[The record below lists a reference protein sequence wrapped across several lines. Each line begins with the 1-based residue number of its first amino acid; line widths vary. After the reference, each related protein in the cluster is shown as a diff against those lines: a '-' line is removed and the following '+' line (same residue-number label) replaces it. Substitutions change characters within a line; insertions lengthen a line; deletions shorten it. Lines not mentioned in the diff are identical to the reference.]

1 MANRHLSRSVVLQS
15 LFEWDFRGF
24 AEGGAGLAGKASGDA
39 VAAVE
44 DAKSIVA
51 RNAKEFA
58 PGVGDVSFIEELMAN
73 ILAKR
78 AELDLIIEKAAPDWP
93 IDKISIVDRNILRI
107 GLYELIFADR
117 KEVPAK
123 VAINESI
130 ELAKTF
136 GGENSS
142 KFVNGVLGS
151 VYKELG
157 EPGKDDIAPKKRV
170 KIEDVP
176 YEKMPIQNLGGAVV
190 FSRDGDAIYLAFV
203 HDIFGHWTLSKGKI
217 AEGIPVREGTVAKV
231 KEEMGLDIIITED
244 LGSNEYIASDPEKGK
259 IRKQVHYY
267 LAESPFVD
275 IKLADKPGLDDA
287 KWFKLADILE
297 LNFYNDIL
305 PIVTKAITILAA
317 GQGAGKAES
326 KFTEKSAEKPA
337 AKSTPEKNAK
347 K

>member
-24 AEGGAGLAGKASGDA
+24 AENGVGPAGSASGIS
-39 VAAVE
+39 VAAIE
-44 DAKSIVA
+44 DAKSIIA

-58 PGVGDVSFIEELMAN
+58 PGVGDISFIEELMAN

-78 AELDLIIEKAAPDWP
+78 AELDLVIEKAAPDWP

-123 VAINESI
+123 VAINEAI

-190 FSRDGDAIYLAFV
+190 FARGGGKGGKGGEKNSSASGDIYLAFV

-217 AEGIPVREGTVAKV
+217 AEGVDVRLGTVAKV
-231 KEEMGLDIIITED
+231 KEEMGLDIVITED
-244 LGSNEYIASDPEKGK
+244 LGNNEYIASDPEKGK
-259 IRKQVHYY
+259 LRKQVHYY

-317 GQGAGKAES
+317 
-326 KFTEKSAEKPA
+326 
-337 AKSTPEKNAK
+337 K